1 MSTFQKLIPHVAC
14 INWDLTLDLDENVVL
29 IEGNMRYGGIW
40 LIQMAHGVSAFEDNT
55 ARVLQLLKE
64 NKRLY

>member
-1 MSTFQKLIPHVAC
+1 MSTFQRLIPHVGC
-14 INWDLTLDLDENVVL
+14 INWDLTLDKDENVVL
-29 IEGNMRYGGIW
+29 IEGNMRYGSIW
-40 LIQMAHGVSAFEDNT
+40 LVQMAHGVSAFEDNT